1 MRVLT
6 IDLDYIST
14 NYAKLVDNHFYN
26 DFADKR
32 WGEFYNN
39 TYFKEE
45 HFTVN
50 IDNWMFVLDVFT
62 KALVECTDVAF
73 GYEHDS
79 ILHDLQHVDEEI
91 SIVNIDQHHDICYL
105 NEQYKEV
112 VEYDIVSQ
120 ADWVLWLIKHKKVS
134 DYVWINN
141 KNSTPLDSSVVEL
154 DWNYQA
160 TTKENLEISDYKFDY
175 IFVCG
180 SPQYLAPHHWYHF
193 DIMKM
198 IYENIT
204 GNTPEIHKD
213 KFGYDLSKH
222 YKYKGRSL

>member
-180 SPQYLAPHHWYHF
+180 SPQYLAPHHW
-193 DIMKM
+193 
-198 IYENIT
+198 
-204 GNTPEIHKD
+204 
-213 KFGYDLSKH
+213 
-222 YKYKGRSL
+222 